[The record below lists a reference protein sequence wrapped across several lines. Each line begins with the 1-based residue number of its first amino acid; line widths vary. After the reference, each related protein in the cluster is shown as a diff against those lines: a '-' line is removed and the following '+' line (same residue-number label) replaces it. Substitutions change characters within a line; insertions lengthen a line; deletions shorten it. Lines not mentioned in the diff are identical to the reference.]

1 MHHSSE
7 EDFKTMNWLPVD
19 QGAQQ
24 SLNATLFKYVK
35 NVCSYYMEEDSEY
48 ASQGRISSRNNS
60 AGDLMFLFEKLT

>member
-1 MHHSSE
+1 MPH
-7 EDFKTMNWLPVD
+7 F
-19 QGAQQ
+19 
-24 SLNATLFKYVK
+24 LNVK